1 MLNRIPIL
9 FLFLFFACSQQKE
22 VPKSTDA
29 TPLFDLLSAQ
39 ETGVDFSNNITE
51 TSVLNIFTFEYLYNG
66 GGVGIGDINNDDL
79 PDLYFTSNQEGNKL
93 YLNKGNF
100 QFEDITASAG
110 VAGTGHW
117 TNGVTMADVNGDG
130 LLDIYISNSGRSQP
144 ETRKN
149 ELFINNGDLTF
160 TEKAAEYGID
170 SETCTTQSIFLDIDN
185 DNDLDLF
192 LLNRPTAI
200 FNSSEILALRGHVD
214 PEAGDILLRND
225 NGKYVDISKKAG
237 IYQNGLGYG
246 LGVVASDL
254 NKDGFIDIY
263 VTNDYVEPDY
273 MYINNGDGTFRDI
286 GKSATNH
293 MSNFGMGVDAADIN
307 NDGWSDIFVADMSA
321 PDNYRQKTNMK
332 AMDPS
337 QFYQAVYYG
346 FHYQYMYNTLQLNN
360 QDLTFS
366 EIAQLGGLSSTD
378 WSWTSLLVDLDNDSW
393 NDLIVTNGFRKDFT
407 NKDFSKM
414 RDKKMEK
421 AIEQGPKERMA
432 VMEEL
437 LEKLPETKI
446 GNFVFRNTGDL
457 KFENKSHDWNFNTP
471 SYSNGAAVA
480 DLDNDGDLDVV
491 VNNIDEPAFIYRNNA
506 SNNYLRLDLNG
517 PSGNTSGI
525 GAKVTA
531 FVNDQLMY
539 RELVPTRGY
548 QSTHEDRVHFGLG
561 DNTVVDSLLVEWP
574 DGKSQVVK
582 DLAANQVATLNYS
595 EASVRTKAKPTSKTY
610 LTDVTMESGLKL
622 LHKENYHDDFAT
634 EILLPHKMSQ
644 FGPAIAVGDINNDG
658 RDDFY
663 FGGATGI
670 PGKIMVQ
677 EENGNFT
684 SSEQPYF
691 WPDAKYE
698 DVGASFLDIDGD
710 NDLDL
715 YVSSGGN
722 EFFPNNQMYQD
733 RLYLNNNGVYSR
745 VKLPEIV
752 GSNSVVRPFDIDQDG
767 DLDLFVGG
775 RLNPMQYPTPA
786 KSYVLINNGNSFTDQ
801 TDQYAS
807 DFTQLGL
814 ITDAKWT
821 DLNNDNIPEL
831 VVVGEWTAIKIY
843 ELSNGSFTDKTSDYG
858 LENETGW
865 WYSIEVADLNQ
876 DGFKDLIAGN
886 LGLNYKYKS
895 TYEEPFHVYYNDF
908 DGNGRGDIVLGY
920 YNDGNLFPLRGRQC
934 SSQQIPALAD
944 KFETYD
950 EFGQATLEEV
960 YGDSKLEKSVHYT
973 ANTFASKVYLN
984 QGGKGFEMK
993 PLPNRSQLSS
1003 INAIM
1008 VEDFDKDGNQDMLI
1022 AGNLYPVEVETIR
1035 NDASY
1040 GGLLLG
1046 DGKGNFNHLI
1056 GVQSGFVADG
1066 DVKHL
1071 APITINGKKAI
1082 LVVRNDGPMSVYQYT
1097 SQTTNLSGSL

>member
-1 MLNRIPIL
+1 MKRVPLLAFIL
-9 FLFLFFACSQQKE
+9 FFGCSEPNKDKISE
-22 VPKSTDA
+22 TNSV
-29 TPLFDLLSAQ
+29 LFDLLSPGK
-39 ETGVDFSNNITE
+39 TGVRFSNNITE

-66 GGVGIGDINNDDL
+66 GGVGIGDINNDNL
-79 PDLYFTSNQEGNKL
+79 PDIYFTSNQEENKL

-100 QFEDITASAG
+100 QFEDITANAG
-110 VAGTGHW
+110 VAGTGRW
-117 TNGVTMADVNGDG
+117 TNGVTMVDINSDG
-130 LLDIYISNSGRSQP
+130 LLDIYVSNSGRSQP
-144 ETRKN
+144 ELRKN

-160 TEKAAEYGID
+160 TEKAADYGID
-170 SETCTTQSIFLDIDN
+170 SETCTTQSIFVDIDN

-214 PEAGDILLRND
+214 AEAGDILYRND
-225 NGKYVDISKKAG
+225 NGKFVDISKEAG

-246 LGVVASDL
+246 LGVVASDF
-254 NKDGFIDIY
+254 NKDGFIDLY

-273 MYINNGDGTFRDI
+273 MYINNGDGTFKDI
-286 GKSATNH
+286 GRTATKH

-307 NDGWSDIFVADMSA
+307 NDGWSDVFVADMSA

-337 QFYQAVYYG
+337 QFYQAVFYG
-346 FHYQYMYNTLQLNN
+346 FHHQYMYNTLQLNN

-378 WSWTSLLVDLDNDSW
+378 WSWTSLLVDLDNDMW
-393 NDLIVTNGFRKDFT
+393 NDIIVTNGFRKDFT

-414 RDKKMEK
+414 RDKKMKK

-446 GNFVFRNTGDL
+446 GNFIFRNKGDL
-457 KFENKSHDWNFNTP
+457 LFEDKSSDWNFATP

-491 VNNIDEPAFIYRNNA
+491 VNNIDEPAFIYQNNS
-506 SNNYLRLDLNG
+506 SNNYLRLKLDG
-517 PSGNTSGI
+517 PKGNTSGI
-525 GAKVTA
+525 GTKVTA
-531 FVNDQLMY
+531 YIGDQMLF
-539 RELVPTRGY
+539 REHVLTRGY
-548 QSTHEDRVHFGLG
+548 QSSHEDHVHFGLG
-561 DNTVVDSLLVEWP
+561 NNTAVDSIRIQWP
-574 DGKSQVVK
+574 DGKVQLVGSTSSNQLLTVK
-582 DLAANQVATLNYS
+582 YD
-595 EASVRTKAKPTSKTY
+595 EAIEDEQIPNAPKTY
-610 LTDVTMESGLKL
+610 LADVTHDLGLRL
-622 LHKENYHDDFAT
+622 VHKENFHDDFST

-644 FGPAIAVGDINNDG
+644 FGPAIAVGDVNGDG
-658 RDDFY
+658 RDDFF
-663 FGGATGI
+663 FGGASGNPAKLMI
-670 PGKIMVQ
+670 QG
-677 EENGNFT
+677 ENGSFAAVD
-684 SSEQPYF
+684 QPYF
-691 WPDAKYE
+691 WSDAKYE
-698 DVGASFLDIDGD
+698 DVGAAFLDFDGD

-715 YVSSGGN
+715 YVSTGGN
-722 EFFPNNQMYQD
+722 EYFPNNQLYQD
-733 RLYLNNNGVYSR
+733 RLYINVDGTFSK
-745 VKLPEIV
+745 VKLPKIV
-752 GSNSVVRPFDIDQDG
+752 GSNSIVRPFDIDQDG

-786 KSYVLINNGNSFTDQ
+786 KSYVLINDGNSFTDQ
-801 TDQYAS
+801 TSEWAPA
-807 DFTQLGL
+807 FEKLGMV
-814 ITDAKWT
+814 TDAEWT
-821 DLNNDNIPEL
+821 DINNDGKSEL
-831 VVVGEWTAIKIY
+831 VVVGEWTAINVF
-843 ELSNGSFTDKTSDYG
+843 ELSDGKFIDKTESFG
-858 LENETGW
+858 LDKESGW
-865 WYSIEVADLNQ
+865 WYSLEIADINN
-876 DGFKDLIAGN
+876 DGFSDIIAGN

-920 YNDGNLFPLRGRQC
+920 YNEGDLFPLRGRQC
-934 SSQQIPALAD
+934 SSQQMPALAD

-960 YGDSKLEKSVHYT
+960 YGDNKLEKSIHYE

-984 QGGKGFEMK
+984 DGSGGFT
-993 PLPNRSQLSS
+993 PISLPNRSQLSS
-1003 INAIM
+1003 INAILID
-1008 VEDFDKDGNQDMLI
+1008 DFDEDGNKDLLT

-1046 DGKGNFNHLI
+1046 DGEGNFEHLI
-1056 GVQSGFVADG
+1056 GVESGFIADG

-1071 APITINGKKAI
+1071 ASITINGTPSI
-1082 LVVRNDGPMSVYQYT
+1082 LVVRNNGPLSIYQKKKTT
-1097 SQTTNLSGSL
+1097 SNLSGSL